1 MSNKTVWM
9 ASLSCLLDALAESV
23 SGEINSAE
31 VKTWM
36 LTMLAQLS
44 LATTKFTQSGLTKI
58 SVVYSLLLRDNT
70 YLNVFR

>member
-23 SGEINSAE
+23 SGEINSEE

-44 LATTKFTQSGLTKI
+44 LATTKIYTIRSDKNISG
-58 SVVYSLLLRDNT
+58 
-70 YLNVFR
+70 VFSSSQR